1 MPTPLP
7 VKSPASSK
15 PEVVP
20 SAAGGDDRRMVPS
33 GMSVKLEP
41 PDPAQTGVLEPGTII
56 AERYRVDSLLGEGG
70 MGKVY
75 AAEHVHMR
83 KQVAIKVLHPEMSTT
98 PEVVARFEREAVA
111 AGKIAHPNVAA
122 ATDFGRLENSSF
134 FLVLEYVAGT
144 DLRARINEGALSP
157 ERAVHI
163 VRQIT
168 SAVGAAHAAGVVHRD
183 LKPENIM
190 LVEREGDPDF
200 VKVLDF
206 GIAKI
211 DSIGILG
218 DPASTASGPSS
229 AQPLTKMGAVFGT
242 PDYMSPEQA
251 LGQPIDAR
259 SDLYSIGVIFFELVA
274 GQRPFKGGAVTLMR
288 AHVLD
293 AVPTLPPELV
303 DTLGPQFNLVIQ
315 KLLQKSANERYSSA
329 TELLQA
335 LDDLYSEPPIETAA
349 EPPLGTRPTAIDLNP
364 GPKSLPAPALTDSSA
379 AFIPVPTRR
388 RRAFGPLSWLIIV
401 GLGGAGLYWLAVSPT
416 PVPKDLSNLLT
427 PTPASPH
434 PSAVASEAPVE
445 STASL
450 PQAAPPTLDSAFAP
464 QAIDSSGQSETD
476 EIATAPDDSTPQLA
490 SSAAPHH
497 GARVTQ
503 TRPATKPMH
512 KTNKPQPAPR
522 HPFIPPPS
530 TWFKTP

>member
-7 VKSPASSK
+7 AKSPDALK
-15 PEVVP
+15 PEP
-20 SAAGGDDRRMVPS
+20 SPPNERGMVPS

-41 PDPAQTGVLEPGTII
+41 VDPAQPGTLEPGTII
-56 AERYRVDSLLGEGG
+56 AERYRVDALLGEGG

-111 AGKIAHPNVAA
+111 AGKITHPNVAT
-122 ATDFGRLENSSF
+122 ATDFGRLANSSF

-144 DLRARINEGALSP
+144 DLRAAINKGSIGA

-190 LVEREGDPDF
+190 LVDRDGDPDF

-211 DSIGILG
+211 DAIGIT
-218 DPASTASGPSS
+218 DPKASPASGPSS

-259 SDLYSIGVIFFELVA
+259 SDLYSIGVIFFELLA
-274 GQRPFKGGAVTLMR
+274 GHRPFKGGAVTLMR

-293 AVPTLPPELV
+293 AVPSLPPTIIEA
-303 DTLGPQFNLVIQ
+303 LGTRYDDVIQ
-315 KLLQKSANERYSSA
+315 KLLQKSATDRYASA
-329 TELLQA
+329 AELLQA
-335 LDDLYSEPPIETAA
+335 LDALFEEQPAAAPSATAA
-349 EPPLGTRPTAIDLNP
+349 TRIELDA
-364 GPKSLPAPALTDSSA
+364 GPKSSA
-379 AFIPVPTRR
+379 RFSDLVVEDVPRK
-388 RRAFGPLSWLIIV
+388 RRAFGPLSWLV
-401 GLGGAGLYWLAVSPT
+401 VLASAGGAIYWLAAAPT
-416 PVPKDLSNLLT
+416 SVAKDLSNLVDT
-427 PTPASPH
+427 AAPAVSASVPTSSAA
-434 PSAVASEAPVE
+434 PSQSAEPQSYDWVEAP
-445 STASL
+445 A
-450 PQAAPPTLDSAFAP
+450 
-464 QAIDSSGQSETD
+464 DSSATTETD
-476 EIATAPDDSTPQLA
+476 EMTTAPDDSAPAAA
-490 SSAAPHH
+490 SSAGPHH
-497 GARVTQ
+497 LGPHVTQ
-503 TRPATKPMH
+503 ARPAAKPIH
-512 KTNKPQPAPR
+512 KTNRPSQPPPR
-522 HPFIPPPS
+522 HPLIPPPS
-530 TWFKTP
+530 QWFKQN